1 VLAAAYVCRVCGM
14 TFPRHTDAAFTAHVG
29 RCVKRNEEYIDSF
42 RRPEIEF
49 GDPELA
55 AFARAEGDVYNRR
68 PGTRRRPR

>member
-1 VLAAAYVCRVCGM
+1 MQFVCRICGS
-14 TFPRHTDAAFTAHVG
+14 TFPAHHNGAFEAHVA
-29 RCVKRNEEYIDSF
+29 RCVHRHGDFIDGL
-42 RRPEIEF
+42 RPSGQPFE

>member
-1 VLAAAYVCRVCGM
+1 MDYVCRVCGF
-14 TFPRHTDAAFTAHVG
+14 TFPGHQLDNFQRHIRGCVERNAELVDGYRPVKFT
-29 RCVKRNEEYIDSF
+29 
-42 RRPEIEF
+42 F

>member
-1 VLAAAYVCRVCGM
+1 MLICRICGLRLPEHADLA
-14 TFPRHTDAAFTAHVG
+14 FESHVG
-29 RCVKRNEEYIDSF
+29 QCFRRNEEVVDAF
-42 RRPEIEF
+42 RPAVLEF

>member
-1 VLAAAYVCRVCGM
+1 MPYICRVCGM
-14 TFPRHTDAAFTAHVG
+14 TFPVNSTESTFETHVG
-29 RCVKRNEEYIDSF
+29 RCVARNGDFIDAC
-42 RRPEIEF
+42 RPAGQPFE

>member
-1 VLAAAYVCRVCGM
+1 MYVCRICGLR
-14 TFPRHTDAAFTAHVG
+14 FPASADGEFERHVG
-29 RCVKRNEEYIDSF
+29 RCARANEDLIDHH
-42 RRPEIEF
+42 RPAVMEF